1 MNPLVI
7 KGAKV
12 VSIAKGKA
20 PLVKKAGGKMISLLL
35 TTGTG
40 MEVVNKAMDTRERTR
55 IIKDFDGK
63 YDKATSYEEK
73 EMIMKY
79 KMEYIY
85 KTAETISMMNQCP
98 QGVC

>member
-7 KGAKV
+7 KGAGV
-12 VSIAKGKA
+12 VSVVKGKA
-20 PLVKKAGGKMISLLL
+20 PLVKKAGGKVISLLL

-40 MEVVNKAMDTRERTR
+40 MEVVNKVIDNRERTR
-55 IIKDFDGK
+55 IIKDFDEK
-63 YDKATSYEEK
+63 YNKATSYEEK

-79 KMEYIY
+79 RMEYIY
-85 KTAETISMMNQCP
+85 NIPGLVNQMNQCP